1 MKLLLSFNIASAACS
16 ACNSFQFRQFPNFDK
31 VSHQGAKSIFFNKYF
46 YFKHPRPLPP
56 INRIEMLL
64 LEYGDIF
71 TLGDVFLRS
80 PHLILTEFFHRLG
93 QLQRSICSPL
103 SSRKFCFEIFK
114 DIISY
119 RMISL
124 ELMRVSNKMH
134 HWFPPCFLI
143 FPTWNLK
150 APAARWFLVAN
161 STLTKFLKQTNAK
174 MKCKETIIT
183 FPTSFQKHCTQ
194 TETELRTGP
203 SGASTL
209 TVTLPEYWPL
219 IGPDRSCDLNTGPLL
234 VAHLSS
240 GRGLMQITSVSSQ
253 MPPCWANSVNLVNRK

>member
-1 MKLLLSFNIASAACS
+1 
-16 ACNSFQFRQFPNFDK
+16 
-31 VSHQGAKSIFFNKYF
+31 
-46 YFKHPRPLPP
+46 
-56 INRIEMLL
+56 MLL

-71 TLGDVFLRS
+71 TLGDVILRS

-114 DIISY
+114 DISSY

-194 TETELRTGP
+194 TETQNWTIRSLY
-203 SGASTL
+203 SDSH
-209 TVTLPEYWPL
+209 VTWILAYDWSRRITWHEYWFL
-219 IGPDRSCDLNTGPLL
+219 IGRLPIIR
-234 VAHLSS
+234 
-240 GRGLMQITSVSSQ
+240 
-253 MPPCWANSVNLVNRK
+253 